1 MNLYIFKKV
10 GPQSFISGLWD
21 VLDIV
26 FLQCMFKYKPE
37 FHCVK
42 IVFLSGKGR
51 GCAREKV
58 REKNGYA
65 PNKISFPC
73 PVNSTRTSLAI

>member
-26 FLQCMFKYKPE
+26 FLQCMFKYKLN
-37 FHCVK
+37 F
-42 IVFLSGKGR
+42 IVLKLYFYQEKEEAAPGR
-51 GCAREKV
+51 RSERKMAMLPTK
-58 REKNGYA
+58 
-65 PNKISFPC
+65 
-73 PVNSTRTSLAI
+73 LAFRVL